1 MVRIIAGTLI
11 YAGYGKIKKS
21 DVKLAFKNLDRN
33 LAGIVAPSK
42 ALFLKE
48 VIY

>member
-1 MVRIIAGTLI
+1 
-11 YAGYGKIKKS
+11 
-21 DVKLAFKNLDRN
+21 LAFKNLDRN

-48 VIY
+48 VIYWLLI